1 MNTELELNEG
11 VSETPK
17 NTDVVETIP
26 EEEVDKIAHMA
37 LVIRDNSYEGRLT
50 NAEDFLEEPL
60 SMEVEEI
67 LTMIEELEERV
78 EFKDICISKSEET
91 IFLFSENY
99 ITKNYA
105 KMMIMVEEK
114 DLLKLVAETV
124 REESKIYPRPTDSRL
139 FKCSP
144 FNLTKDLFEQVL
156 EQIKKNERYKD
167 IQETRASNNAL
178 YLYSDMYMKKAHA
191 ASLTEWIEVESEQNP

>member
-1 MNTELELNEG
+1 MNTELESKEVLS
-11 VSETPK
+11 VTPK
-17 NTDVVETIP
+17 DSEVVESVT

-37 LVIRDNSYEGRLT
+37 LIIRDNSYEGRLT

-67 LTMIEELEERV
+67 LSMIEELKERV
-78 EFKDICISKSEET
+78 EFKDICVSKSEET
-91 IFLFSENY
+91 IFLFSENH

-156 EQIKKNERYKD
+156 EQIKKDDRYKD

-178 YLYSDMYMKKAHA
+178 YLYSDIYMKEAHA
-191 ASLTEWIEVESEQNP
+191 ASLTEWIEVESELNP